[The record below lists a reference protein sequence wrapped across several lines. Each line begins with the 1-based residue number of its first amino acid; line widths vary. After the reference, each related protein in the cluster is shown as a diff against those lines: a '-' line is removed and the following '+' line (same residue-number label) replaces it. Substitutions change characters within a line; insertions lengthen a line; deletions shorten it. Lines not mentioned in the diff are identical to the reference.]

1 MYIMFIGTSG
11 ALKQVIHRRHRT
23 REIIPWRLLEF
34 IWLRKQ
40 RSEGRDAWD
49 GLMHCFK
56 TIEFNP
62 STMTEEEEEAFRLF
76 TRADANDHQ
85 PEPIAD
91 DDG

>member
-1 MYIMFIGTSG
+1 MFIGTWG

-49 GLMHCFK
+49 SLMHCFK

-62 STMTEEEEEAFRLF
+62 STMTEEEEESFRMF